1 MKTSPLLI
9 EIFIQELPFSAIK
22 KEINNVLTKF
32 NLLLEK
38 YGLKAKSEFF
48 YTPNRLIIYSSN
60 FPLKQDDVIEE
71 FFGPPLS
78 IAYNEENE
86 LTPPS
91 LSFINKLNITKEEL
105 EIKLKNG
112 KECISYTKKTHGL
125 FSENILEDIVLKWL
139 SSLDFG
145 RSMRWG
151 NGESIFIRPIINI
164 TILLGSKKI
173 NINKLAKIYQ
183 ISKSDKIYPHR
194 AFEGKV
200 ITNANDYFPFLNANC
215 VIYDKELRAKKIIE
229 EIKKIEEKH
238 EIKVELDSNLLFEV
252 VSITEYPTAIYGEF
266 DEKFLSLPS
275 EVIITSMKI
284 NQKYFCVHKNGKLH
298 NGFVFV
304 CNSADSTFFPR
315 ILKGNMKVLKAR
327 LEDALFFYESD
338 IRSFYQ
344 DGIDLNLKNIEF
356 IAGLG
361 NVFDKVQR
369 EINLFN
375 ILVENMHIDFDRT
388 QVLKAIEL
396 SKNDLLTSMVNEF
409 GELQGIMGSYYATNS
424 SSLTRLCLREQY
436 LPENDTLPSTLPS
449 ALLAIVGK
457 LDSIL
462 GFFSINKIPSG
473 SRDPFGIRRAANG
486 IIKIVSIFKIQL
498 NLDEIISKMDYK
510 NLDRNLVFDF
520 FVERLEGALGVN
532 QSLIKAAIKS
542 NQRDITQICM
552 QIDALNKILQNEDA
566 STFKTLFKR
575 VANILKDFRIEIPV
589 DENLLFES
597 SEIALFNKLHS
608 FQKLNI
614 NDPFLRIEKLLD
626 FKNVLIDFFDNVL
639 INAPDSKIRENRK
652 SLIKNVYDEFLKVGD
667 IKEISY

>member
-78 IAYNEENE
+78 IAYSKNE
-86 LTPPS
+86 LAPPA
-91 LSFINKLNITKEEL
+91 LSFINRFNISKEEL

-125 FSENILEDIVLKWL
+125 FSESILEDIVLKWL

-173 NINKLAKIYQ
+173 NIDKLAKIYQ

-200 ITNANDYFPFLNANC
+200 IDHANDYFPFLNGNC
-215 VIYDKELRAKKIIE
+215 VIYDKELRAKKIID

-284 NQKYFCVHKNGKLH
+284 NQKYFCVHKNDKLH
-298 NGFVFV
+298 NGFVFICNAV
-304 CNSADSTFFPR
+304 NSAFFAE

-327 LEDALFFYESD
+327 LEDAFFFYESD
-338 IRSFYQ
+338 IKNFYQ

-356 IAGLG
+356 IQGFG
-361 NVFDKVQR
+361 NLFDKVHR
-369 EINLFN
+369 EIQIAK
-375 ILVENMHIDFDRT
+375 ILLENYNHLSDDI
-388 QVLKAIEL
+388 LHAIEL
-396 SKNDLLTSMVNEF
+396 SKNDLLSSMVNEF
-409 GELQGIMGSYYATNS
+409 GELQGIMGSYYAMKNPS
-424 SSLTRLCLREQY
+424 IKLILREQY
-436 LPENDTLPSTLPS
+436 LPENDILPSLLSS
-449 ALLAIVGK
+449 AIGAMVNK
-457 LDSIL
+457 LDLIFVL
-462 GFFSINKIPSG
+462 FSLNKIPSG
-473 SRDPFGIRRAANG
+473 SKDPFGIRRAANG
-486 IIKIVSIFKIQL
+486 IIKIIYIFKIQL

-520 FVERLEGALGVN
+520 FIERLEGALGVN

-566 STFKTLFKR
+566 STLKTLFKR
-575 VANILKDFRIEIPV
+575 VANILKDFKTKAMV

-597 SEIALFNKLHS
+597 SEIALFNKLRS

-626 FKNVLIDFFDNVL
+626 FKNVLVDFFDNVL

-652 SLIKNVYDEFLKVGD
+652 SLIKNIYDEFLKVGD

>member
-78 IAYNEENE
+78 IAYSKNE
-86 LTPPS
+86 LAPPA
-91 LSFINKLNITKEEL
+91 LSFINRFNISKEEL

-125 FSENILEDIVLKWL
+125 FSESILEDIVLKWL

-164 TILLGSKKI
+164 TILLGSKRI
-173 NINKLAKIYQ
+173 NIPKLAEIYQ
-183 ISKSDKIYPHR
+183 ISKSNKIYPHR
-194 AFEGKV
+194 ASEGKV
-200 ITNANDYFPFLNANC
+200 ITNANDYFPFLNANF
-215 VIYDKELRAKKIIE
+215 VIYDKELRAKKIIK
-229 EIKKIEEKH
+229 EIKEIEEKY

-298 NGFVFV
+298 NGFVFI
-304 CNSADSTFFPR
+304 CNATNNSFFPE

-327 LEDALFFYESD
+327 LEDAFFFYESD
-338 IRSFYQ
+338 IKNFYQ

-356 IAGLG
+356 IQGFGSL
-361 NVFDKVQR
+361 FDKVHR
-369 EINLFN
+369 ELKIAR
-375 ILVENMHIDFDRT
+375 ILLENYNHLSDDI
-388 QVLKAIEL
+388 LHAIEL
-396 SKNDLLTSMVNEF
+396 SKNDLLSSMVNEF
-409 GELQGIMGSYYATNS
+409 GELQGIMGSYYAMKNPS
-424 SSLTRLCLREQY
+424 IKLILREQY
-436 LPENDTLPSTLPS
+436 LPENDILPSLLSS
-449 ALLAIVGK
+449 AIGAMVNK
-457 LDSIL
+457 LDLIFVL
-462 GFFSINKIPSG
+462 FSLNKIPSG

-486 IIKIVSIFKIQL
+486 IIKIISTFKIQL

-552 QIDALNKILQNEDA
+552 QIDALNKILQNKDA
-566 STFKTLFKR
+566 STLKTLFKR
-575 VANILKDFRIEIPV
+575 VANILKDFKTKAMV

-597 SEIALFNKLHS
+597 SEIALFNKLRS

-626 FKNVLIDFFDNVL
+626 FKNVLVDFFENVL
-639 INAPDSKIRENRK
+639 INSPDSNIRENRK
-652 SLIKNVYDEFLKVGD
+652 SLIKNIYDEFLKVGD

>member
-78 IAYNEENE
+78 IAYSKNE
-86 LTPPS
+86 LAPPA
-91 LSFINKLNITKEEL
+91 LSFINRFNISKEEL

-125 FSENILEDIVLKWL
+125 FSESILEDIVLKWL

-173 NINKLAKIYQ
+173 NIDKLAKIYQ

-200 ITNANDYFPFLNANC
+200 IDHANDYFPFLNGNC
-215 VIYDKELRAKKIIE
+215 VIYDKELRAKKIID

-284 NQKYFCVHKNGKLH
+284 NQKYFCVHKNDKLH
-298 NGFVFV
+298 NGFVFICNAV
-304 CNSADSTFFPR
+304 NSAFFAE

-327 LEDALFFYESD
+327 LEDAFFFYESD
-338 IRSFYQ
+338 IKNFYQ

-356 IAGLG
+356 IQGFG
-361 NVFDKVQR
+361 NLFDKVHR
-369 EINLFN
+369 EIQIAK
-375 ILVENMHIDFDRT
+375 ILLENYNHLSDDI
-388 QVLKAIEL
+388 LHAIEL
-396 SKNDLLTSMVNEF
+396 SKNDLLSSMVNEF
-409 GELQGIMGSYYATNS
+409 GELQGIMGSYYAMKNPS
-424 SSLTRLCLREQY
+424 IKLILREQY
-436 LPENDTLPSTLPS
+436 LPENDILPSLLSS
-449 ALLAIVGK
+449 AIGAMVNK
-457 LDSIL
+457 LDLIFVL
-462 GFFSINKIPSG
+462 FSLNKIPSG
-473 SRDPFGIRRAANG
+473 SKDPFGIRRAANG
-486 IIKIVSIFKIQL
+486 IIKIIYIFKIQL

-566 STFKTLFKR
+566 STLKTLFKR
-575 VANILKDFRIEIPV
+575 VANILKDFKTKAIV